1 MGPRGTPPPPGTEL
15 ERLRATVALYFPVYE
30 TRITP
35 VSLILLVQVDPAT
48 LEDRFDRLRRE
59 LWDQYY
65 VPQVRKEGGEY
76 LIEVIRRPQRTAWG
90 SVTNVVLL
98 AITMVTTIL
107 AGGFLWVAYIGGTSL
122 TLSAIGYG
130 ALYFGFPLLAILG
143 CHELAHFVMARRHH
157 VEASLPFFIP
167 VPPPFLLFGTFGAF
181 ISLREPIPSKKA
193 LLDIGASG
201 PLAGFAV
208 AIPVTL
214 AGLFLSEHA
223 PVLSVANCGPMFLGF
238 SYGNLII
245 GRSIVLDGLSLFFP
259 SSIVSLQPLALAG
272 WVGLLVTAINL
283 LPAGQLDGGHVFRA
297 LFGDRSRYASYVAV
311 GVLVVLGLGLAGP
324 DLFYPGWL
332 IFAILIFVLG
342 MRHPPPLNDLTP
354 LDLKRYVVGA
364 VVAAVLVSGF
374 IVVPIG
380 SPSGSFGATASPV
393 APTPGAAG
401 MTDTTTLSVTNHDLV
416 PHGYVVS
423 GAITGVTAAVNGTAV
438 PLSGAALA
446 EFLANSTWRVDL
458 ANRNMTVFAGS
469 GEFSVPTGE
478 YSALNAT
485 ESGSFTIIYENPEAA
500 VVTATLSVD
509 ELCAEGASP
518 TQSFT
523 VTMS

>member
-1 MGPRGTPPPPGTEL
+1 
-15 ERLRATVALYFPVYE
+15 
-30 TRITP
+30 
-35 VSLILLVQVDPAT
+35 
-48 LEDRFDRLRRE
+48 
-59 LWDQYY
+59 
-65 VPQVRKEGGEY
+65 
-76 LIEVIRRPQRTAWG
+76 
-90 SVTNVVLL
+90 
-98 AITMVTTIL
+98 
-107 AGGFLWVAYIGGTSL
+107 
-122 TLSAIGYG
+122 
-130 ALYFGFPLLAILG
+130 
-143 CHELAHFVMARRHH
+143 
-157 VEASLPFFIP
+157 
-167 VPPPFLLFGTFGAF
+167 
-181 ISLREPIPSKKA
+181 
-193 LLDIGASG
+193 
-201 PLAGFAV
+201 
-208 AIPVTL
+208 
-214 AGLFLSEHA
+214 
-223 PVLSVANCGPMFLGF
+223 
-238 SYGNLII
+238 
-245 GRSIVLDGLSLFFP
+245 
-259 SSIVSLQPLALAG
+259 
-272 WVGLLVTAINL
+272 
-283 LPAGQLDGGHVFRA
+283 
-297 LFGDRSRYASYVAV
+297 
-311 GVLVVLGLGLAGP
+311 
-324 DLFYPGWL
+324 
-332 IFAILIFVLG
+332 
-342 MRHPPPLNDLTP
+342 
-354 LDLKRYVVGA
+354 VGA